1 MLRNAEN
8 VPLKPMS
15 NRYFIALIGL
25 ILMLTQLMV
34 RDTDDRFNRPINGD
48 AKGYYAYL
56 PAIFIYNDPT
66 FSFIHAIEKKY
77 YPEDGSQFKDFLN
90 EQPNGRQV
98 NKTFPGIAIGYA
110 PFFGLAWLIAE
121 LFDFATDGYS
131 LPFQWSIVA
140 AHLCFILVGLYFLI
154 RYLQLYE
161 VKRPVIQWL
170 CFAALFGTNT
180 WYYVVYDQSVSHVFN
195 FMLAATFIFV
205 CTKWLKSAQL
215 KFAGFAILILSMLVI
230 SRPTNALILL
240 FLPFLGKLN
249 KVSFRE
255 MLIMTLR
262 LMEFGVLKYILL
274 AILVVSLPLVL
285 WKWQTDYWLVYS
297 YNEEGF
303 QFLKPHF
310 LSFLFSYQKGWL
322 IWSPLIAIAI
332 SASFFGITKSNRLVY
347 LFFYMPLLVII
358 YVFSS
363 WWCWTYGAGFG
374 QRPMIEFLPFLVL
387 FVAVTLLFSRLNL
400 VALTIILPFSF
411 LSAFQGYQI
420 ANSIEVGGETT
431 SKSYWNHFL
440 QWKKDEP
447 QVHLADSLKF
457 VNRSDWRGNMRLDG
471 QHPFSSAIQLT
482 LDSANYML
490 IVRAE
495 IEGEHRDTSTRI
507 VFSSRSGWYYSK
519 FLGDD
524 LYAVDFRKLSYAVPF
539 QTKKSDTLDVYL
551 WNGSTNQ
558 SSRITRLSI
567 ESWK

>member
-1 MLRNAEN
+1 MNYTEN
-8 VPLKPMS
+8 VPLKTMR
-15 NRYFIALIGL
+15 NRYFLTLIGL
-25 ILMLTQLMV
+25 ILLLAQLTV
-34 RDTDDRFNRPINGD
+34 RSTDDRFNRPINGD

-98 NKTFPGIAIGYA
+98 NKTFPGIALGYA

-121 LFDFATDGYS
+121 FFDFATDGYS

-154 RYLQLYE
+154 RCLQLFE
-161 VKRPVIQWL
+161 MKRSIAHL
-170 CFAALFGTNT
+170 LSFAVLFGTNS

-195 FMLAATFIFV
+195 FMLVALFIYLF
-205 CTKWLKSAQL
+205 TKWLKSSML
-215 KFAGFAILILSMLVI
+215 TWAGFAVLILSILVI

-255 MLIMTLR
+255 LWIKIVR
-262 LMEFGVLKYILL
+262 LMEFGVLKYLL
-274 AILVVSLPLVL
+274 PAILVVSLPLFL
-285 WKWQTDYWLVYS
+285 WKWQTGYWLVYS

-310 LSFLFSYQKGWL
+310 SSFLFSYQKGWL
-322 IWSPLIAIAI
+322 VWSPLIAIAI
-332 SASFFGITKSNRLVY
+332 STSFFRITKSNRLVY
-347 LFFYMPLLVII
+347 LFFYLPLLVII

-387 FVAVTLLFSRLNL
+387 FIAVTIPFSRLNW
-400 VALTIILPFSF
+400 VALTLILPFSV
-411 LSAFQGYQI
+411 LSVFQGYQI

-431 SKSYWNHFL
+431 MKSYWSHFL

-447 QVHLADSLKF
+447 YVHLADSLKF
-457 VNRSDWRGNMRLDG
+457 VNRSDWRGNIRLDG

-482 LDSANYML
+482 LDSANYIL

-507 VFSSRSGWYYSK
+507 VFASRSGWYYSK

-524 LYAVDFRKLSYAVPF
+524 LYAGDFRKLSYAMPF
-539 QTKKSDTLDVYL
+539 QTKKCDTLDVYL

-558 SSRITRLSI
+558 SSRLKRLSI